1 MNAHFQ
7 PPFQPGLDFEAATA
21 AAVDGEA
28 LIIDIDGFEGPLD
41 LLLSLA
47 RSQKV
52 DLLKLSV
59 TRLADQYLAFVL
71 EARRKR
77 FSLAADYLVMAAWLT
92 FLKSRLLLP
101 KPERPR
107 EDGPAPEAVAAQL
120 AFRIAKLDAMRRAA
134 EALKARPILRR
145 DVFPRGDPDAVKVVS
160 RRSSNGDLRALMEAY
175 VQPRARGQERM
186 YRPTPATAFALEDA
200 RRHLRA
206 LLPELRDW
214 TALTRVAPE
223 RRDEGPS
230 RVSPTRASYVS
241 STLSASLEMVREG
254 TLEARQLAS
263 FTEVYLRATA
273 AP

>member
-1 MNAHFQ
+1 MNALLQ
-7 PPFQPGLDFEAATA
+7 PAFDFEEART

-41 LLLSLA
+41 LLLALA

-59 TRLADQYLAFVL
+59 TRLVDQYLAFVR

-77 FSLAADYLVMAAWLT
+77 FSLAADYLVMAAWLA

-107 EDGPAPEAVAAQL
+107 EDEPAPEALAAQL
-120 AFRIAKLDAMRRAA
+120 AFRIAKLDAMRRAS
-134 EALKARPILRR
+134 EALKARPILKR
-145 DVFPRGDPDAVKVVS
+145 DVFPRGDPDAISVIS
-160 RRSSNGDLRALMEAY
+160 HRRPVGDLRALMAAY
-175 VQPRARGQERM
+175 VQPRARGQDRV
-186 YRPTPATAFALEDA
+186 YRPRPMEAFQLEEA
-200 RRHLRA
+200 RAHLRS
-206 LLPELRDW
+206 LLPRLDHW
-214 TALTRVAPE
+214 TALTSISPTQRP
-223 RRDEGPS
+223 EGPS
-230 RVSPTRASYVS
+230 RASYVA

-254 TLEARQLAS
+254 ELEARQLAP

-273 AP
+273 RP